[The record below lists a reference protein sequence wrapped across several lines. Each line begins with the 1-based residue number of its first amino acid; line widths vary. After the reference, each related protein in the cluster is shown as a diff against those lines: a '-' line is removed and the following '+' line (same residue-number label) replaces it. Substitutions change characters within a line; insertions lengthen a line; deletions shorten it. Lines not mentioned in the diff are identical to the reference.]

1 MANSGLSAAN
11 LVTPWLN
18 TMKGNATGVTFTAP
32 AALYCELHTGE
43 PGPSGTS
50 AVSVGSTTRLAI
62 AFTAS
67 AAGSALAL
75 TGGPYVWTDA
85 ATSESIT
92 NLAVFSL
99 ASAGTFYFS
108 VLLTT
113 PQPWVA
119 TNTFTLNTLTF
130 ALTPQAA

>member
-18 TMKGNATGVTFTAP
+18 TLRP
-32 AALYCELHTGE
+32 AGAAFGPIAGPYIQLHTGE

-50 AVSVGSTTRLAI
+50 AVSVGSTTRLLV
-62 AFTAS
+62 TQGAS
-67 AAGSALAL
+67 AGGSALAL
-75 TGGPYVWTDA
+75 TGGPYTWTDA

-92 NLAVFSL
+92 NLTAWS
-99 ASAGTFYFS
+99 ASTVGTFYYS